1 MAKVE
6 RILTF
11 FTTSQS
17 EPCIGPEIMG
27 TQVCEMGVALWVQRS
42 RVMLILGR
50 TLILESKSF
59 VLNVI
64 RKVEKFVSTII
75 KEGTSR

>member
-1 MAKVE
+1 
-6 RILTF
+6 
-11 FTTSQS
+11 
-17 EPCIGPEIMG
+17 
-27 TQVCEMGVALWVQRS
+27 
-42 RVMLILGR
+42 MLILGR